1 MPDSWLQVGAGI
13 AKALRERRPVVAL
26 ESALL
31 THGLPEPANWQ
42 ALARQEAAIRAVG
55 AVPGVVAVC
64 AGRVLVGAGAD
75 DLQALARHA
84 PAKVSTWNLASVA
97 AAGGWGAT
105 TVAATIRGAAA
116 AGIRVISTGG
126 IGGVHPGDSG
136 DVSADLTA
144 LARHPVSVVCS
155 GPKSI
160 VDPGRTL
167 EYLETEGIPV
177 IGWQT
182 SFLPGF
188 YRRTAGLPLAAR
200 ADRLRQLAQ
209 LLRLHWQMA
218 PTTGVVVVQEA
229 PPALAIPDAELEA
242 AQAAAQAHATGSRVQ
257 GAAVTPELLA
267 GLRQALGP
275 RLVTLNLALLEA
287 NATLAGSLA
296 AEISQLQ

>member
-1 MPDSWLQVGAGI
+1 LHIAAEI
-13 AKALRERRPVVAL
+13 AKALRDRRPVVAL

-42 ALARQEAAIRAVG
+42 ALTRQEAAVRASG

-64 AGRVLVGAGAD
+64 DGRVLVGAGAG
-75 DLQALARHA
+75 DLQALARHD
-84 PAKVSTWNLASVA
+84 PAKVTTWNLAAVVT
-97 AAGGWGAT
+97 AGGWGAT
-105 TVAATIRGAAA
+105 TVAATIQAAA
-116 AGIRVISTGG
+116 EAGIQVISTGG
-126 IGGVHPGDSG
+126 IGGVHPGAAG

-144 LARHPVSVVCS
+144 LARHPVTVVCS

-188 YRRTAGLPLAAR
+188 FRRTTGLPLAAR
-200 ADRLRQLAQ
+200 ADSLGQIAQ
-209 LLRLHWQMA
+209 LLRLHWRMA

-229 PPALAIPDAELEA
+229 PEALAIPDAEFEA
-242 AQAAAQAHATGSRVQ
+242 ARAVAQAQALAGRVQ
-257 GAAVTPELLA
+257 GAAVTPELLG
-267 GLRQALGP
+267 GLRQVLGP

-296 AEISQLQ
+296 AEVAQLQ